1 MSSMAKSGTS
11 SLTPRQMDCLR
22 LTAELKSSKEIGRE
36 LCMSQKTVD
45 THIAAAIKALGA
57 VNRRDAARIFAQ
69 NRGDILPDKLLRQ
82 TSRLADLPTFQS
94 PFSPQTDGGSEGPQ
108 AFQEPGHGLP
118 PTPPWSATGPSF
130 RMFLEGV
137 KPDDIKPIN
146 RATLIVIG
154 AIILALALAM
164 TVTFVDVLSRLTDH
178 SS

>member
-1 MSSMAKSGTS
+1 MAKSGFA
-11 SLTPRQMDCLR
+11 SLTTRQIECLR

-36 LCMSQKTVD
+36 LGMSQKTVD

-69 NRGDILPDKLLRQ
+69 NSNVELPDKILRQ

-94 PFSPQTDGGSEGPQ
+94 PFSPQTDGGSEEPHT
-108 AFQEPGHGLP
+108 FQEQRHGLP
-118 PTPPWSATGPSF
+118 PSPPWSATGPSF
-130 RMFLEGV
+130 RTFLEEV
-137 KPDDIKPIN
+137 KPDDIKPIY
-146 RATLIVIG
+146 RAMLIGIG
-154 AIILALALAM
+154 AIIIALALAI